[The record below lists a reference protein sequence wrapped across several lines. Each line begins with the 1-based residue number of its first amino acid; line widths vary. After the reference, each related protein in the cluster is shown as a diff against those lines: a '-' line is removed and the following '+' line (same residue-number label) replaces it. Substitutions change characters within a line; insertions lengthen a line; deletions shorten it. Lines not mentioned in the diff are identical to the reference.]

1 MVLFA
6 RLFKESLLFAIGAL
20 RENLL
25 RTILSLLGVTV
36 GIFAIIAV
44 LTLVDTL
51 EKSIKNSLS
60 FLGSEVIYVE
70 KWPWLFQNG
79 YPWWKYVNRP
89 YPNYEEFEYLQK
101 TVTWAKAVS
110 IFDVKGGAVV
120 KYKNNSLGDADIMG
134 ASYSHN
140 QVADF
145 EIDKG
150 RYFSPQ
156 EAEKGRNV
164 AVIGLNIA
172 NDLFKGSEPIGKII
186 KIKGIK
192 FQVIGLLEKKGENLL
207 DAPSNDDITIIP
219 FKSMMKIYASKR
231 RGIRPVVAVKGI
243 KEDKGLIEVEN
254 EVRGLLRGYRGLR
267 PTEDDSFAMNRPEAF
282 ASVIDGIIGVLTIA
296 GWCIGSFS
304 ILVGGFGIANIMFV
318 SVKERTNLIG
328 IQKSLGAKN
337 YFILLQFLFEAI
349 FLSFLGGATGLLLV
363 NLLSFFSTET
373 FVITLSLENIML
385 GMGVS
390 LLIGVLS
397 GMIPAFSASRMDPVI
412 AIRSK

>member
-1 MVLFA
+1 MVLFI
-6 RLFKESLLFAIGAL
+6 RLFKESLLFAVSAL

-70 KWPWLFQNG
+70 KWPWIFQNG

-89 YPNYEEFEYLQK
+89 YPTYEEFEHLQK
-101 TVTWAKAVS
+101 TVTWAKAIS
-110 IFDVKGGAVV
+110 IYDFKGGAVL

-134 ASYSHN
+134 ASYSHS

-145 EIDKG
+145 EIGDG

-156 EAEKGRNV
+156 EADKGRNV
-164 AVIGLNIA
+164 VVIGVNIA
-172 NDLFKGSEPIGKII
+172 KDLFGEAEPIGKVI

-192 FQVIGLLEKKGENLL
+192 YRVIGTLAPKGENLL
-207 DAPSNDDITIIP
+207 DAPSNDDIAIMP
-219 FKSMMKIYASKR
+219 YKSLMKAFASKS
-231 RGIRPVVAVKGI
+231 RGIRPTIAIKGI
-243 KEDKGLIEVEN
+243 EEDEGLIEVEN
-254 EVRGLLRGYRGLR
+254 EVRGLLRNYRGLR
-267 PTEDDSFAMNRPEAF
+267 PTEEDSFAMNRPEAF
-282 ASVIDGIIGVLTIA
+282 ATVIDSIIGVLTVA

-337 YFILLQFLFEAI
+337 YFILLQFLFEAV
-349 FLSFLGGATGLLLV
+349 FLSFLGGATGLILV

-373 FVITLSLENIML
+373 FVITLSLENVLL
-385 GMGVS
+385 GMSVS
-390 LLIGVLS
+390 VLIGVLS
-397 GMIPAFSASRMDPVI
+397 GLIPAVSASRMDPVI